1 MITETV
7 RTTTRRFASHFAR
20 SYGHPDSPQ
29 SIPGNHYSKTQ
40 KRAISNQPA
49 NPNGGRV
56 GVYVPAMIRARK
68 RSMTARRPL
77 MANQPMQPVTLKP
90 TRSTVIHRPALPVL
104 PRIDKAAV
112 HRLARTREQERT
124 GGHAEVAHRGLWD
137 VRLEPGAPYV
147 GLDEL
152 SSVFGRQY

>member
-1 MITETV
+1 METV
-7 RTTTRRFASHFAR
+7 RTTIRRFASRFVR

-49 NPNGGRV
+49 NPNGGRKAS
-56 GVYVPAMIRARK
+56 VYIPAMIRARK
-68 RSMTARRPL
+68 GPMTALRPL
-77 MANQPMQPVTLKP
+77 MANQPMQPVTLEP
-90 TRSTVIHRPALPVL
+90 TRTTIIHRPALPVL

-124 GGHAEVAHRGLWD
+124 GGDAEVAHGGLWD
-137 VRLEPGAPYV
+137 VRLEPGGAPDV
-147 GLDEL
+147 GLHEL
-152 SSVFGRQY
+152 SSVVG